1 MIKDTTLDNI
11 KNSVLAEKNTV
22 LENEKKQN
30 SIKEL
35 LDLFIK
41 EFESITFEN
50 EVFKTMLLNNFTNAL
65 GQIKNNIANIQS
77 LIYVLEILEKQNS
90 ISKTDIETYNKLSSK
105 VNKDI
110 ELLSN
115 FLNQTFSSLETLTI
129 SGDKKLISILDKYKK
144 DIFKESPL
152 NNEKSS
158 TSIKETKSKGEK
170 ILSKSIK
177 KIDYASSD
185 FLCFFPKD
193 VSDNLVI
200 STSQSNYKL
209 SFKNDVANIII
220 EDENF
225 NLSLKTPGVQIS
237 NSQTNNI
244 LYVSY
249 YNNIYTILTNCEIK
263 MPTFIKVLKISKNGD
278 FLEVDVSVDYINLLI
293 EENVIRFEETNMV
306 EETSKYSSTNEK
318 SFDLQENTLPA
329 MNKESSLAQI
339 PKHETSLQK
348 SSIIEP
354 EPQPEPQPKH
364 QQEPQPEPQPKH
376 QQEPQLESKQQSE
389 PIDEYDNNMLMNND
403 TLIIS
408 DSNKKVILPYTI
420 SDLEKKLKNNKK
432 YKSLEDVI
440 VHEYTIPIETF
451 KNPTKSRFREAF
463 QLIKKKEHGSLKE
476 AIELGFELM
485 FQSDLNPAVIAAC
498 KDLDELDI
506 YLDCLDDNELEK
518 FSCFKI
524 QYDIPPSKKSRKK

>member
-11 KNSVLAEKNTV
+11 KNSVLAEKNIV

-77 LIYVLEILEKQNS
+77 LIYVLEILEKQS
-90 ISKTDIETYNKLSSK
+90 IISETDIETYNKLSSK

-110 ELLSN
+110 ELLNN
-115 FLNQTFSSLETLTI
+115 FLNQTFFSLETLTI

-144 DIFKESPL
+144 DILKESPL
-152 NNEKSS
+152 NNEKPS

-200 STSQSNYKL
+200 STSQANYKL

-293 EENVIRFEETNMV
+293 EENVIRFEETDIV
-306 EETSKYSSTNEK
+306 EASSKYSFSTNEK
-318 SFDLQENTLPA
+318 NTDLQENILPV
-329 MNKESSLAQI
+329 MDKESSLAQI
-339 PKHETSLQK
+339 PKQEPSLQK
-348 SSIIEP
+348 PNIVQPQPQPVPTQQSDP
-354 EPQPEPQPKH
+354 QQKQQPEPQ
-364 QQEPQPEPQPKH
+364 
-376 QQEPQLESKQQSE
+376 LEQKQQLE
-389 PIDEYDNNMLMNND
+389 PIDEYDNKMLMNND